1 MTTLFAAGASFRF
14 QTPSALLLLIPAL
27 WLALRILSPR
37 RREAFLFS
45 SLTVFGSLPRTWAT
59 RLFPV
64 VRALVPAGLILAVI
78 ALARPQWGEQE
89 NSVENEG
96 IAMAI
101 CLDRS
106 GSMRNDDFILNGK
119 RVERFDAVKKIF
131 NDFVLGDGKFSGRP
145 NDKIALVV
153 FGGYVD
159 ALCPLTLDHEALAE
173 MLRTVHVPN
182 PPVNRY
188 GQMVPDQLFQEE
200 SATAIGDA
208 LAAAVGRL
216 KDADAKSKVII
227 LLSDGV
233 QNVGA
238 VTAEEA
244 AELAAEFGIRIY
256 TIGIGTR
263 GTPFEPLAFDDET
276 LRKTAEITGGEYYSA
291 EDTET
296 LDRVCRQIDKL
307 EKSRYEEHVYTLY
320 RELYSWFLF
329 PGVVLIL
336 LGIVLRTT
344 RFRSLP

>member
-14 QTPSALLLLIPAL
+14 QTPSAFLLLIPAL

-45 SLTVFGSLPRTWAT
+45 SLTVFGSLPQTWAT

-64 VRALVPAGLILAVI
+64 VRALVPAGLILAVA
-78 ALARPQWGEQE
+78 ALARPRWGEQE

-106 GSMRNDDFILNGK
+106 GSMRNDDFVLNGK

-244 AELAAEFGIRIY
+244 ADSRSTTRRSARPPRSPAASTTAPKTPRRSTASAGRS
-256 TIGIGTR
+256 TNSKKAGTR
-263 GTPFEPLAFDDET
+263 SASTHF
-276 LRKTAEITGGEYYSA
+276 TASYTVGFS
-291 EDTET
+291 
-296 LDRVCRQIDKL
+296 
-307 EKSRYEEHVYTLY
+307 SRG
-320 RELYSWFLF
+320 SF
-329 PGVVLIL
+329 
-336 LGIVLRTT
+336 
-344 RFRSLP
+344 

>member
-1 MTTLFAAGASFRF
+1 MTILFAAESSFRF
-14 QTPSALLLLIPAL
+14 QTPLALLLLIPIAL
-27 WLALRILSPR
+27 LARKIVAPR

-45 SLTVFGSLPRTWAT
+45 SLTVFGPMPRTWAT
-59 RLFPV
+59 RLSPA
-64 VRALVPAGLILAVI
+64 VRALVPLGLVLSAV

-89 NSVENEG
+89 SRVENEG
-96 IAMAI
+96 IAIAI

-106 GSMRNDDFILNGK
+106 GSMRNDDFVLDGR

-159 ALCPLTLDHEALAE
+159 SLCPLTLDHEALAE

-182 PPVNRY
+182 PPVNRL
-188 GQMVPDQLFQEE
+188 GQPVPDQLFQEE

-216 KDADAKSKVII
+216 KESDAESRVII

-244 AELAAEFGIRIY
+244 AELAKTLGIRIY

-263 GTPFEPLAFDDET
+263 GTPFDPLDFDEET
-276 LRKTAEITGGEYYSA
+276 LRGVAEITGGAYYSA

-296 LDRVCRQIDKL
+296 LDRVCREIDKL
-307 EKSRYEEHVYTLY
+307 EKSPYDERAYTLY
-320 RELYSWFLF
+320 RELYGWFLF
-329 PGVVLIL
+329 PGIVSIL